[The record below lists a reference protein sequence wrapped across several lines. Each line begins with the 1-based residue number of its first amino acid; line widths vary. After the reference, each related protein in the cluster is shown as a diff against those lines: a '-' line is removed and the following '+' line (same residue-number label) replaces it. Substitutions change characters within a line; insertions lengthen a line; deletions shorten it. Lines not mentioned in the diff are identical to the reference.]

1 MESYIKMLTNYF
13 NFKDRTTRKDF
24 WMTVLIGIVISTVL
38 SIVVGFIAKVTKLKI
53 YDIII
58 GLYTLA
64 LFIPSLAQ
72 LVRRMHDVNK
82 SGWYVLLDLIPII
95 GWILVLVA
103 MCSPS
108 VYENNNYGV
117 QL

>member
-58 GLYTLA
+58 GLYTLV

-108 VYENNNYGV
+108 VDENNNYGV